1 MSDIFREVDEEV
13 RHERL
18 FKLWRKYGNYVVAAF
33 VAVALGVGGSVGWK
47 QYRLNQRLA
56 EGAEF
61 AATLDLLNEG
71 QPALAAERF
80 AVLADDA
87 GAGYAA
93 LARLRE
99 AEALAEA
106 GDTDGAFA
114 ALERLAADDG
124 ADRALR
130 DLAGLLTVLQMID
143 DGGAPDALEERL
155 EPLMQDGSLWRA
167 SARELGGLVAFR
179 RGETARAREIFTG
192 LAADA
197 TAPAAVRGRAAEFLA
212 ILDGGG

>member
-18 FKLWRKYGNYVVAAF
+18 FKLWRKYGNYVVAAV

-47 QYRLNQRLA
+47 QYRLNQGLA

-61 AATLDLLNEG
+61 AATLALLREG

-99 AEALAEA
+99 AEALAAA
-106 GDTDGAFA
+106 GDTDGALA
-114 ALERLAADDG
+114 ALERLAADDR

-130 DLAGLLTVLQMID
+130 DLAGLLAVLQMID
-143 DGGAPDALEERL
+143 GGASDALGQRL
-155 EPLMQDGSLWRA
+155 EPLMQDGSSWRA
-167 SARELGGLVAFR
+167 SARELGALVAFR
-179 RGETARAREIFTG
+179 RGERARAREIFTG

-197 TAPAAVRGRAAEFLA
+197 SAPAAVRGRAAEFLA

>member
-33 VAVALGVGGSVGWK
+33 VAVALGVGGSVGLK

-197 TAPAAVRGRAAEFLA
+197 TAPASVRGRAAEFLA

>member
-99 AEALAEA
+99 A
-106 GDTDGAFA
+106 
-114 ALERLAADDG
+114 R
-124 ADRALR
+124 RR
-130 DLAGLLTVLQMID
+130 
-143 DGGAPDALEERL
+143 RWR
-155 EPLMQDGSLWRA
+155 GSR
-167 SARELGGLVAFR
+167 
-179 RGETARAREIFTG
+179 
-192 LAADA
+192 
-197 TAPAAVRGRAAEFLA
+197 PA
-212 ILDGGG
+212 

>member
-56 EGAEF
+56 DGAEF
-61 AATLDLLNEG
+61 AATLDLLSEG

-87 GAGYAA
+87 SAGYAA

-99 AEALAEA
+99 AEALAAA
-106 GDTDGAFA
+106 GDTDGALA
-114 ALERLAADDG
+114 ALERLAADDR

-143 DGGAPDALEERL
+143 GGAPDALGQRL

-167 SARELGGLVAFR
+167 SARELGGLLAFR

-197 TAPAAVRGRAAEFLA
+197 SAPAAVRGRAAEFLA